1 MMVRTRIRAAVLT
14 LACALTA
21 APAVPHE
28 PAATEREAFARVA
41 RAGEAI
47 ERSPRGNA
55 LRRAAGQAVTA
66 AEQAADAFTAADGVR
81 DATLAAYRVAY
92 REALAGAVTCDN
104 GYPCTNGRSDPFDG
118 FAAAF
123 AAHFELLAAVSAAN
137 AAYVDAVGVPGAGE
151 ARARAAR
158 IRGLAA
164 RMRDLGAI
172 DDPRRWN
179 ALVAGAGAE
188 IAADNLLH
196 RRAAEARHA
205 ADLTLV
211 DAVTRV
217 VEALQL
223 ARNRVAQRSRPAN
236 GGPAVDA
243 GAAPA
248 AGARDAAGTV
258 SDAVLRAALDTAQA
272 AMESP
277 RSRIVA
283 AATSVPD
290 VRPTRAAETG
300 APGASE
306 ERAPAGNVAPDR
318 SAETAPPGNDD
329 APGNDNAF
337 GNDTAAAEV
346 GPADDFAVWVRAL
359 TAGARAAEQAAADA
373 EAAAGGSGRSRA
385 SSCSDAE
392 ARVAAAAARVSS
404 LTVGD
409 DRPRFV
415 SVRTGREAYSD
426 LFHLLDAAQRRARA
440 VCRSIGR

>member
-14 LACALTA
+14 LAWALTA

-66 AEQAADAFTAADGVR
+66 AEQAADPFTAADGVR
-81 DATLAAYRVAY
+81 DAALAAYRVAY
-92 REALAGAVTCDN
+92 REALAGAATCDN

-123 AAHFELLAAVSAAN
+123 AAFRAPRRGVGRQP
-137 AAYVDAVGVPGAGE
+137 AYVDAVSVPGAGE

-164 RMRDLGAI
+164 RMRDLGTI

-179 ALVAGAGAE
+179 ALVAGAGAGAE
-188 IAADNLLH
+188 IAADDLLH

-205 ADLTLV
+205 AD
-211 DAVTRV
+211 
-217 VEALQL
+217 
-223 ARNRVAQRSRPAN
+223 
-236 GGPAVDA
+236 A

-248 AGARDAAGTV
+248 ASARDAAGTV

-277 RSRIVA
+277 CSRTVA
-283 AATSVPD
+283 AATSGPD
-290 VRPTRAAETG
+290 VLPTRAAETG

-318 SAETAPPGNDD
+318 SAEAARNGNDD
-329 APGNDNAF
+329 AF

-373 EAAAGGSGRSRA
+373 EAAADGSGRSRA

-415 SVRTGREAYSD
+415 SVGTGREAYSD

>member
-1 MMVRTRIRAAVLT
+1 M
-14 LACALTA
+14 
-21 APAVPHE
+21 
-28 PAATEREAFARVA
+28 
-41 RAGEAI
+41 
-47 ERSPRGNA
+47 
-55 LRRAAGQAVTA
+55 
-66 AEQAADAFTAADGVR
+66 
-81 DATLAAYRVAY
+81 
-92 REALAGAVTCDN
+92 
-104 GYPCTNGRSDPFDG
+104 
-118 FAAAF
+118 
-123 AAHFELLAAVSAAN
+123 SAAN
-137 AAYVDAVGVPGAGE
+137 AACVDAVCVPGAGE

-158 IRGLAA
+158 IQGLAA

-179 ALVAGAGAE
+179 ALVAGASAE
-188 IAADNLLH
+188 IAADDLLH
-196 RRAAEARHA
+196 RRAA
-205 ADLTLV
+205 L
-211 DAVTRV
+211 
-217 VEALQL
+217 
-223 ARNRVAQRSRPAN
+223 N
-236 GGPAVDA
+236 
-243 GAAPA
+243 
-248 AGARDAAGTV
+248 
-258 SDAVLRAALDTAQA
+258 TAQA

-318 SAETAPPGNDD
+318 SAEAARPGNDD
-329 APGNDNAF
+329 AF
-337 GNDTAAAEV
+337 GNDTAVAEV

-373 EAAAGGSGRSRA
+373 EAAAGDSGRSRA